1 MFCRAITS
9 IIVEITY
16 GRKLTSMDDDW
27 VISAQKAMEGFSLA
41 MVQGEYWVQY
51 LPFLRHLPDWF
62 PGTSFRKLVKEYLPH
77 TYNMRD
83 KPYAKIKAA
92 VVCFLWNPCSF
103 VLTMH
108 TQENGTAPPSL
119 ARTLVEGVQAKY
131 GGTDEEAAND
141 EIARNVIG
149 IAYAGVLIFVSEVI
163 VLTLSF
169 THSRCRYSEST
180 VRVFRVGKSVY

>member
-1 MFCRAITS
+1 
-9 IIVEITY
+9 
-16 GRKLTSMDDDW
+16 
-27 VISAQKAMEGFSLA
+27 
-41 MVQGEYWVQY
+41 
-51 LPFLRHLPDWF
+51 
-62 PGTSFRKLVKEYLPH
+62 
-77 TYNMRD
+77 
-83 KPYAKIKAA
+83 
-92 VVCFLWNPCSF
+92 
-103 VLTMH
+103 MH

-131 GGTDEEAAND
+131 GGTDEEATHD